1 MTQAPGEP
9 VADAGAPAPVPP
21 GEALLLVEDDPAL
34 VDLLERL
41 LTGQGYAVTPARDVQ
56 SGLHAALTRPFAA
69 MVLDRRLP
77 DGDGVELLARL
88 RRQGVAT
95 PALVLTAH
103 GTVQDRVE
111 GLDSGAD
118 DYLVKPFV
126 AEELLARLRALL
138 RRQLDS
144 AVVLPLGE
152 GALDLEAREALRP
165 DGTRVALSAGEASL
179 LAVLARRPSRVF
191 TREELRDALAP
202 QSTSSSLMD
211 TYVYAVRRKLGR
223 ASVRTVRGLGYR
235 AGEIT

>member
-1 MTQAPGEP
+1 M
-9 VADAGAPAPVPP
+9 PP

-95 PALVLTAH
+95 PALILTAH

-165 DGTRVALSAGEASL
+165 TGRGWPCLPGRRACSRCSRAGRRGSSPGRSCATPSPPRAPAARSWTPMSTRSGASSAGVGAH
-179 LAVLARRPSRVF
+179 
-191 TREELRDALAP
+191 
-202 QSTSSSLMD
+202 
-211 TYVYAVRRKLGR
+211 
-223 ASVRTVRGLGYR
+223 R
-235 AGEIT
+235 AGTGLPRR

>member
-9 VADAGAPAPVPP
+9 VADAGAPAPVPV
-21 GEALLLVEDDPAL
+21 GESLLLVEDDPAL

-41 LTGQGYAVTPARDVQ
+41 LTGEGYAVTPARDVQ
-56 SGLHAALTRPFAA
+56 SGLHAALTRPFAV

-95 PALVLTAH
+95 PALILTAH

-152 GALDLEAREALRP
+152 GALDLEARVALRP